1 MVQTYK
7 ATATQN
13 PGRKS
18 WLVEFRH
25 PLRIDAS
32 NKPGKKTRRGLG
44 TENPTEALRLV
55 EQLNQLLA
63 DPSLWSVSSSNEA
76 GKRYDDKIIEIFYG
90 EIAPRVGMP
99 LALRDK
105 LLPLPS
111 HLDGYAR
118 VALIGVPGAGK
129 TTLLRQLIGTHP
141 ETERFPSTSVN
152 RTTTFPTE
160 IATNSGDH
168 YEAVVTFMSEHEARF
183 EIEESLSSAILEAIN
198 GGDSKKI
205 ARSLLEK
212 SDMRFRLKYL
222 LGDFTADDISE
233 IDPYDDGVDEGNSPA
248 NEFGLD
254 AEEIALNQKFLNDCI
269 SRIGVLAIRFKTEVE
284 SSQGQIEEM
293 TSSDRNAALDLIE
306 EQITA
311 SDEFLEFVSDI
322 LDELRSKFECVNS
335 GRFEKTTTGW
345 PNAWHYKSKSDERE
359 LFLTNIKLFTGI
371 AHQTWGKLLTPLV
384 NGLRVKGPF
393 KPTWTDQAARLVLID
408 TEGLGHK
415 ADATADMPEQVLTLL
430 HDADIAL
437 LVDSAKNGEKFTA
450 GKALEA
456 IVNTGNTRKLAVV
469 FTHMDVVKGDNL
481 KGQAKFD
488 HVFGGLRNSIDNQ
501 LAKNVSL
508 EAARYLLD
516 HLNKNTFYVGRI
528 DEVDPKPAIPEL
540 NKLLAHLA
548 FAPPKLFEP
557 VAFPVY
563 SYDHLVLAIQEAARD
578 FRRMWQGYLNINAHP
593 HFKPVSWQSQKALA
607 RRYAEGWNGGFW
619 LNPTSNLNAS
629 LASAISRFLETPI
642 RWNGNPT
649 EEQKRDTI
657 DQIKVTISQQLPKL
671 STHRLRELPQQ
682 GWLQAYSYRG
692 LGSTFDRR
700 MRIEK
705 IYERWVPI
713 PDGRGDPIAQEFLNE
728 LKTIVTSSINTI
740 ERLVN
745 GNDLQNKAAP
755 TLVKIVKRRAESPN
769 ASS

>member
-7 ATATQN
+7 AAAKQN

-25 PLRIDAS
+25 PLRNDAS
-32 NKPGKKTRRGLG
+32 NKPGRKIRKGLG
-44 TENPTEALRLV
+44 TEDQTEALRLV

-63 DPSLWSVSSSNEA
+63 DPSLWSVSSTNEA
-76 GKRYDDKIIEIFYG
+76 GKRYDDKVIEIFYG
-90 EIAPRVGMP
+90 EIAPRIGMP

-111 HLDGYAR
+111 RHDGYAR

-183 EIEESLSSAILEAIN
+183 EIEESLSSAILEAVS
-198 GGDSKKI
+198 GDSKKV
-205 ARSLLEK
+205 ALSMLEK

-222 LGDFTADDISE
+222 LGDFTQDGITE
-233 IDPYDDGVDEGNSPA
+233 VDPYDDETDEDENT
-248 NEFGLD
+248 D
-254 AEEIALNQKFLNDCI
+254 AESSLSADEKALSRKFLNDCI
-269 SRIGVLAIRFKTEVE
+269 ARVVMLAKRLKVEVE
-284 SSQGQIEEM
+284 ATGPDQIEEM
-293 TSSDRNAALDLIE
+293 TPADRSAALDTIE
-306 EQITA
+306 EQAVA
-311 SDEFLEFVSDI
+311 SDEFLELVSDI
-322 LDELRSKFECVNS
+322 LDELRTKFAYVRS
-335 GRFEKTTTGW
+335 GQFEKTTTGW
-345 PNAWHYKSKSDERE
+345 PNAWRIKVKSSERAH
-359 LFLTNIKLFTGI
+359 FLTVIKFFSGI
-371 AHQTWGKLLTPLV
+371 SHQAWGKLLTPLV
-384 NGLRVKGPF
+384 NGLRVIGPF
-393 KPTWTDQAARLVLID
+393 KPAWADQTARLVLID

-415 ADATADMPEQVLTLL
+415 ADATADMPEQVLALL

-481 KGQAKFD
+481 KGQAKLD
-488 HVFGGLRNSIDNQ
+488 HVFGGLRNSIENQ
-501 LAKNVSL
+501 LAKNVSI

-516 HLNKNTFYVGRI
+516 HLRTSTFYVGRI
-528 DEVDPKPAIPEL
+528 DEADPKPAVPEL

-548 FAPPKLFEP
+548 SAQPPLFEP
-557 VAFPVY
+557 VAFPEY
-563 SYDHLVLAIQEAARD
+563 SQDNLVLAIQEAARD
-578 FRRMWQGYLNINAHP
+578 FRRQWQGYLNIIPQP

-607 RRYAEGWNGGFW
+607 RRYAEGWNDGFW
-619 LNPTSNLNAS
+619 LRPTSNLIAS
-629 LASAISRFLETPI
+629 LSSAISRFLETPI
-642 RWNGNPT
+642 GWIGKPT

-657 DQIKVTISQQLPKL
+657 DQIKAAVTQQLPKL
-671 STHRLRELPQQ
+671 SSRRLREQPQPI
-682 GWLQAYSYRG
+682 WHEAYSFRG
-692 LGSTFDRR
+692 NGSASERK
-700 MRIEK
+700 MRIEG
-705 IYERWVPI
+705 IYERGVPI
-713 PDGRGDPIAQEFLNE
+713 PDARGDRLAHEFLNE
-728 LKTIVTSSINTI
+728 VKTVVNDSISAIEQQIQKISLHNEDKPPPKKLTI
-740 ERLVN
+740 ARR
-745 GNDLQNKAAP
+745 
-755 TLVKIVKRRAESPN
+755 VKI
-769 ASS
+769 